1 VGFLDYMLDISWNVF
16 RIPSRIRLPLG
27 QYSLGGKGRGT
38 AIVAALDKA
47 TGLAG
52 E

>member
-16 RIPSRIRLPLG
+16 RIPSRISLPLG
-27 QYSLGGKGRGT
+27 QYRLWGKAEGLGLRRGW
-38 AIVAALDKA
+38 
-47 TGLAG
+47 